1 MAALEL
7 LRNLQEADRPATR
20 EEQQVLAR
28 WSGWGALPAIFN
40 ARPARPAYDSDDEH
54 ERALARWESLAETRG
69 RVREL
74 LTPAEWDSA
83 RLNTVTAFYTDA
95 ALVQTIWGAVRDLG
109 FDGGAVLEPGS
120 GSGNFIGHAPQD
132 TTVPVHM
139 TGVELDPVTAGLSQY
154 LYPDAEITNSALEDL
169 RLPDAYFA
177 AAVGNVP
184 FGSFKPYDA
193 QLSPNREFSIH
204 DLAVLKALT
213 AVRPG
218 GVVALVTSRYTLDSQ
233 DDTARRRLYEL
244 GDLLGAARLPAR
256 THRAAAGTD
265 VVTDVLFLRRRPDT
279 EAPGDDSWLHS
290 VERVLPGRDEPLHVN
305 AYFDAHPEHVLGD
318 LRARLGQY
326 GPEITVTGPADQV
339 AGLLREAARSIT
351 DTAREQGRTVP
362 AELTA
367 PRPQLIPARNAP
379 DGALRVDETG
389 AITIAE
395 AGYFIPLEVHPEQR
409 DKLIQLVGLKQQV
422 RALYD
427 AEAATAGIGE
437 TEELNGMRTELRT
450 AYRVYRKK
458 NASLAKP
465 RQARTFTPKGA
476 AEQAQAQGLA
486 SVPAHWKHHTA
497 FAYIDDDP
505 EAALLF
511 GLEEWDDATK
521 KATEQKVLHARVLE
535 PRLLSEHAETP
546 EDAVT
551 LALEH
556 DGGDLHISRVA
567 RLLGVDEETAVQRI
581 GHLAFRDPDRNGA
594 WEPRHR
600 YLSGDVRHKLKTARA
615 AAAEDLSYAG
625 NVAALEQI
633 QPADLAPSE
642 IKAKTGATW
651 IPIDVYN
658 DFLKELGF
666 TDASV
671 AHAGGT
677 VWEVKGAHNGDLARS
692 EWGTE
697 ERSTRQLFEA
707 LLRQTESTIRIAWR
721 DDEGHVHV
729 DQEATDA
736 AREKARLL
744 AEAFED
750 WVWTDESRAQR
761 LAGIYNERF
770 NNLVLPEHDQ
780 APLTL
785 PGVVTDWGMR
795 PHQNAAIRRIL
806 SEPTALLA
814 HVVGAGKTAT
824 MVGGA
829 MELRRTGLASK
840 PGIVVPNH
848 MLKQFG
854 REFRQ
859 LYPNANILAISA
871 SDLGRSRRAKF
882 LARMASGDWD
892 AVILTHEAFNRMPL
906 RPQTIQ
912 HYMDTE
918 ISQLRAQIDLAAE
931 AGMDSRTVKQVETAL
946 ANATARLNQ
955 QMDKATEDGGVTFED
970 TGVDYLFFDEA
981 HEYKNLRT
989 ISAIPGA
996 EIEGSAKATKLH
1008 MVLDHLREHTGSGRV
1023 ATLATGTPV
1032 ANSVTEAYVLM
1043 RYLAPDLLD
1052 RLDVAAFDNW
1062 AANFGEVVSALEPD
1076 PKGGGYRYKARF
1088 SRFFNVPEL
1097 MSGYRTFADVQM
1109 AEDLK
1114 LPTPAVR
1121 EEKEGQRGETV
1132 LIPATRAQR
1141 EFIKSL
1147 KNAPWINKPGG
1158 ILKALGEGLR
1168 ASLDMRL
1175 VGGQEEEGS
1184 KLSYAAEKIV
1194 EVWEETKDTVYPVS
1208 KDDPTPQETPGGL
1221 QLVFLDEGTPGG
1233 GAKHGMNLYADL
1245 RDQLTDQGIPREQV
1259 RFIHEA
1265 HTDQKKET
1273 LFADCRAGK
1282 VAVLIGSTQKMGTGT
1297 NVQARAVALH
1307 HLSYPWRPADMA
1319 QRDGRIERQGNL
1331 NVPAIPGTPDDVR
1344 ILYYVTERT
1353 FDEFR
1358 LNTLARKAKFIG
1370 QIQRRNFAER
1380 EIEDISADAMNL
1392 GLLTALASGDPA
1404 VLQHAEAAAERVRL
1418 TGLARAWDRAQDK
1431 RAMQIGGARD
1441 FIRRAEPALEAMR
1454 AALPQRRPTT
1464 GDAFAMK
1471 IGETTYR
1478 KKDEAG
1484 AALGARMAGLARD
1497 QSLRPGERIP
1507 VGTLGALDF
1516 HAEISFDHKGA
1527 RQLKLRFGWGHVVPD
1542 GHRDDR
1548 AQWPTAKVTEDSGRG
1563 AVQALENFLN
1573 RLERDTDTLAQEL
1586 QRQHAR
1592 SVEITGNLQSKDDNP
1607 YRALAR
1613 SKEREELLLGKLVIL
1628 NEKESELAER
1638 ISGGAEQ
1645 PSDEVEVP
1653 EELAALR
1660 SEIDDLAQR
1669 IAAEHSLQND
1679 VQAAT
1684 SYASTGPSPAESE
1697 TVADA
1702 RPEPEIAP
1710 DAKAGQLGLFAPAV
1724 SNEPDHPSP
1733 SAVAK
1738 EQPSQPRTRPA
1749 PATPPSGNEAGEKSG
1764 LASPPNAGTG
1774 SAADPTNVPTPE
1786 ETTAPR
1792 VRTEPNPAADPDQQ
1806 ERRVPRTSLVP
1817 SEESPT
1823 AQPADQHPDPLGP
1836 AGDLQRDQEEYARTG
1851 RVPGPYFSLEEWLG
1865 HGADAART
1873 LREEYLEALV
1883 TEDAQRAAAPAP
1895 QPSELRPPAAAPDP
1909 SEEPASDADA
1919 SGAAENETSA
1929 AGRVE
1934 SADPVVTARP
1944 ASASNESDQQR
1955 DDVPETGEPPLP
1967 APAPEPPL
1975 PPTTSDRTEEAPM
1988 ATPTADPSTATAA
2001 DSVRSAAEASRVS
2014 QPPVPAPPA
2023 ASPAP
2028 LEERVRTN
2036 AEAATPEAQRELP
2049 LWTGNDLPDG
2059 AGWTARDGVLYD
2071 GYGAPTWKL
2080 KTPTGAPNPTQVPVV
2095 PPAPVAVSSEAGS
2108 TDPGNAYDPADLWAA
2123 DLIEPVG
2130 LPEAFERVEEAW
2142 ADIVP
2147 PDLGT
2152 AQDLRTAVD
2161 NDLRT
2166 LEQQWRRT
2174 VLGSQVAPAAAASA
2188 SATDARQAAAAVNT
2202 ALQEADRHAP
2212 ALKDSPQWQQLQ
2224 TVRGAAAHLWDVIK
2238 EKAGPYFERLA
2249 DDARVQGFWRTVS
2262 ARSCETIARWAQ
2274 AGADRLRSG
2283 AKRPDLPTAEALLKV
2298 SDTALAYSSPRDE
2311 RPDAATVAA
2320 AQDQNAA
2327 EIRQLRSTLR
2337 SNAPLPYATR
2347 DDAVEASREIAQ
2359 AFQDWAGTDMGK
2371 EFGASTHRRVAEFR
2385 EAWQQLPSSELPGGP
2400 GPAAGPYSAVA
2411 EHAQGIV
2418 ERAQAQPGRFNPADL
2433 AALQTV
2439 ADLAEHHGGRLAAT
2453 LPPGLT
2459 GPATPAAA
2467 VQQSAP
2473 RPAVATPGPVARPGA
2488 PRLSA

>member
-1 MAALEL
+1 MEL
-7 LRNLQEADRPATR
+7 LRHLQELDRPATG
-20 EEQQVLAR
+20 EEQQTLAR
-28 WSGWGALPAIFN
+28 WSGWGALPAVFN
-40 ARPARPAYDSDDEH
+40 VRPARPAYGSDAEH
-54 ERALARWESLAETRG
+54 ERALARWDSLAEVRG

-95 ALVQTIWGAVRDLG
+95 ALVQTIWDVVRDLG

-120 GSGNFIGHAPQD
+120 GSGNFIGHAPQG
-132 TTVPVHM
+132 TSAPVHM
-139 TGVELDPVTAGLSQY
+139 VGVELDPVTAGISQY
-154 LYPDAEITNSALEDL
+154 LYPDAEITNSALEDV
-169 RLPDAYFA
+169 RLPDAHFS

-193 QLSPNREFSIH
+193 QISPNREFSIH

-218 GVVALVTSRYTLDSQ
+218 GVVALVTSRFTLDSQ
-233 DDTARRRLYEL
+233 DDNARRRLYEL

-265 VVTDVLFLRRRPDT
+265 VVTDVLFLRRRTST
-279 EAPGDDSWLHS
+279 EEPGDDSWLHS
-290 VERVLPGRDEPLHVN
+290 VERVLPGRDEALHVS
-305 AYFDAHPEHVLGD
+305 AYFDAHPEHVLGE
-318 LRARLGQY
+318 LRTRLGRY

-339 AGLLREAARSIT
+339 ADLLREAAWPIT
-351 DTAREQGRTVP
+351 DAAREQGRTVTT
-362 AELTA
+362 ELTA
-367 PRPQLIPARNAP
+367 SRPLLIPARNAP

-395 AGYFIPLEVHPEQR
+395 DGYFVPLEVHPEQR

-437 TEELNGMRTELRT
+437 TEELDRMRTELRT
-450 AYRVYRKK
+450 AYRAYRKK

-486 SVPAHWKHHTA
+486 GVPAHWKHHTA

-511 GLEEWDDATK
+511 GLEEWNDSTK

-535 PRLLSEHAETP
+535 PRLLSEHAASP

-556 DGGDLHISRVA
+556 DGGDLHVSRVA

-633 QPADLAPSE
+633 QPADLAPSD

-651 IPIDVYN
+651 IPVDVYN

-677 VWEVKGAHNGDLARS
+677 VWEVKGAHYGDLARS

-721 DDEGHVHV
+721 DDQGHVHV

-750 WVWTDESRAQR
+750 WVWTDEGRAQQ

-770 NNLVLPEHDQ
+770 NNLVLPEHDK

-785 PGVVTDWGMR
+785 PGVVTDWEMR

-871 SDLGRSRRAKF
+871 GDLGRSRRAKF

-906 RPQTIQ
+906 RAQTIQ

-918 ISQLRAQIDLAAE
+918 ISQLRKQINLAAE
-931 AGMDSRTVKQVETAL
+931 AGMDSRTVKQVETSL
-946 ANATARLNQ
+946 ANATARLKQ
-955 QMDKATEDGGVTFED
+955 QMDKATEDAGVTFED

-1121 EEKEGQRGETV
+1121 QEKEGQRGETV

-1147 KNAPWINKPGG
+1147 KNASWVNKPGG

-1194 EVWEETKDTVYPVS
+1194 EVWRETKDTVYPVS
-1208 KDDPTPQETPGGL
+1208 KNDPTPQETPGGL

-1233 GAKHGMNLYADL
+1233 GAKHGMDLYAEL

-1418 TGLARAWDRAQDK
+1418 TGLARAWGRAQDK
-1431 RAMQIGGARD
+1431 RAMQVRGARD
-1441 FIRRAEPALEAMR
+1441 FIGRARPALAAMR

-1464 GDAFAMK
+1464 GDAFVMK

-1484 AALGARMAGLARD
+1484 AALGARMSGLARD
-1497 QSLRPGERIP
+1497 QSIRPGESIP

-1548 AQWPTAKVTEDSGRG
+1548 AQWPTAKITEDSGRG

-1573 RLERDTDTLAQEL
+1573 RLERDAETLDQEL
-1586 QRQHAR
+1586 QRQQAR
-1592 SVEITGNLQSKDDNP
+1592 SSEITSNLQSKDDNP
-1607 YRALAR
+1607 YHALAR
-1613 SKEREELLLGKLVIL
+1613 SKEREERLLGKLVIL
-1628 NEKESELAER
+1628 NERESELAER
-1638 ISGGAEQ
+1638 AGGEAEPSS
-1645 PSDEVEVP
+1645 PSDEVLERL
-1653 EELAALR
+1653 ETLR
-1660 SEIDDLAQR
+1660 SEIGDLTDR
-1669 IAAEHSLQND
+1669 IAAEHRLQDD
-1679 VQAAT
+1679 VRTAT
-1684 SYASTGPSPAESE
+1684 TGAPAGSSST
-1697 TVADA
+1697 
-1702 RPEPEIAP
+1702 EPEAVP
-1710 DAKAGQLGLFAPAV
+1710 DPAAGQLGLFAPTV
-1724 SNEPDHPSP
+1724 GEEPDHPSSSAATEEP
-1733 SAVAK
+1733 S
-1738 EQPSQPRTRPA
+1738 SQPRVRPA
-1749 PATPPSGNEAGEKSG
+1749 PPSGKEADKEDVP
-1764 LASPPNAGTG
+1764 ASPPSAGPR
-1774 SAADPTNVPTPE
+1774 SAAPPKNEPAPA
-1786 ETTAPR
+1786 ETTASSGR
-1792 VRTEPNPAADPDQQ
+1792 AESNPPADKEQQ
-1806 ERRVPRTSLVP
+1806 EPQVPRTSLVS
-1817 SEESPT
+1817 SEESART
-1823 AQPADQHPDPLGP
+1823 AQTATTYG
-1836 AGDLQRDQEEYARTG
+1836 GDLHHQEEYARTG
-1851 RVPGPYFSLEEWLG
+1851 RVPGPYSSLEEWLG
-1865 HGADAART
+1865 DGAEAART
-1873 LREEYLEALV
+1873 LREEYLETLV
-1883 TEDAQRAAAPAP
+1883 ARRAAAPAP
-1895 QPSELRPPAAAPDP
+1895 HPPEPRHPAVTPEPSGASTNHADAPEAAESRSSAADRTESAAP
-1909 SEEPASDADA
+1909 
-1919 SGAAENETSA
+1919 G
-1929 AGRVE
+1929 G
-1934 SADPVVTARP
+1934 TARP
-1944 ASASNESDQQR
+1944 ASASNGSDQQR
-1955 DDVPETGEPPLP
+1955 DDIPKTTAPSLP
-1967 APAPEPPL
+1967 APAPEPSH
-1975 PPTTSDRTEEAPM
+1975 PPATSDRTEEATM
-1988 ATPTADPSTATAA
+1988 ATPTADPSTETAA
-2001 DSVRSAAEASRVS
+2001 DSTRAATEVPRAS
-2014 QPPVPAPPA
+2014 QPPASVPPA
-2023 ASPAP
+2023 VQPAP
-2028 LEERVRTN
+2028 LEEQALTN
-2036 AEAATPEAQRELP
+2036 AEAEAPEVRGELP
-2049 LWTGNDLPDG
+2049 LWTGNDLPNG
-2059 AGWTARDGVLYD
+2059 AEWTVRDGVLYD

-2080 KTPTGAPNPTQVPVV
+2080 KRLPGTPAPTQEPVV
-2095 PPAPVAVSSEAGS
+2095 APVPDAAPPGS
-2108 TDPGNAYDPADLWAA
+2108 GRIDPGSAYDPADLWAT
-2123 DLIEPVG
+2123 DLIEPVN
-2130 LPEAFERVEEAW
+2130 LQEAFERVEEAW

-2152 AQDLRTAVD
+2152 AQDLRAAVG

-2166 LEQQWRRT
+2166 LEQQWRST
-2174 VLGSQVAPAAAASA
+2174 APGPQVATDNVGSQPAAAGSAAASA
-2188 SATDARQAAAAVNT
+2188 ADAVNT

-2212 ALKDSPQWQQLQ
+2212 ALKDSPEWQQLQ
-2224 TVRGAAAHLWDVIK
+2224 TVRGAAAHLWDTIK
-2238 EKAGPYFERLA
+2238 EKAGPYFERLT
-2249 DDARVQGFWRTVS
+2249 DDVRVQGFWRTVS

-2283 AKRPDLPTAEALLKV
+2283 AKRPDLPTAEALLKL
-2298 SDTALAYSSPRDE
+2298 SDAALAYSSPRSE
-2311 RPDAATVAA
+2311 RPDAAVVDAKESNLTA
-2320 AQDQNAA
+2320 
-2327 EIRQLRSTLR
+2327 IRTLR
-2337 SNAPLPYATR
+2337 SGAPLPYATR
-2347 DDAVEASREIAQ
+2347 DDAVKASREVAR
-2359 AFQDWAGTDMGK
+2359 AFQVWVGTDMGK
-2371 EFGASTHRRVAEFR
+2371 ELGASAHRRVAEFR

-2400 GPAAGPYSAVA
+2400 GPAAGPYSAVS

-2418 ERAQAQPGRFNPADL
+2418 ARAQAQPGRFVSSDL
-2433 AALQTV
+2433 TALQKV

-2467 VQQSAP
+2467 VQQGAP
-2473 RPAVATPGPVARPGA
+2473 RPAVATPGQTVRPGA